1 MRLHNRKTINS
12 SSKLHDYWQSYSDMM
27 AALLLMFILIMT
39 LALCN
44 ASKQQLELQAQ
55 KEQFRKL
62 LGVKPEIVSDLKKEL
77 TGFDVSIDEK
87 TGDILFESDILFD
100 FNKATLKDKGSSFLE
115 QFMPKY
121 LGVML
126 SEKYIPY
133 IAEIIIEGHTD
144 NVGNYETNL
153 ELSQNRALTVAYYCI
168 GDNNPFVAGEQL
180 NQLRKIITVNGKAD
194 SNPIYTD
201 DTRTVVD
208 QDRSRRVEIKFRLKD
223 DETIE
228 ELKKIY
234 SF

>member
-1 MRLHNRKTINS
+1 
-12 SSKLHDYWQSYSDMM
+12 
-27 AALLLMFILIMT
+27 
-39 LALCN
+39 
-44 ASKQQLELQAQ
+44 
-55 KEQFRKL
+55 
-62 LGVKPEIVSDLKKEL
+62 
-77 TGFDVSIDEK
+77 
-87 TGDILFESDILFD
+87 
-100 FNKATLKDKGSSFLE
+100 
-115 QFMPKY
+115 MPKY